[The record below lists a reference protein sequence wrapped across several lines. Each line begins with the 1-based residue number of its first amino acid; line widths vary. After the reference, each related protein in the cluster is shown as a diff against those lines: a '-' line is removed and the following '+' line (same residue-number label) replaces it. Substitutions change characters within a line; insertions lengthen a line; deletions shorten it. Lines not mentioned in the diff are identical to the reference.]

1 MCRVK
6 WQEIIEYKINGS
18 IRARMMMND
27 IQHKEL
33 MGALMKR
40 MTHSLRHGH
49 SVPCRHTGTMWPTR
63 LIFEKKFGDQNL
75 VYK

>member
-1 MCRVK
+1 
-6 WQEIIEYKINGS
+6 
-18 IRARMMMND
+18 MMND
-27 IQHKEL
+27 IQHREL
-33 MGALMKR
+33 MGALMKW

-49 SVPCRHTGTMWPTR
+49 SVLCTHTGTMCPTR